1 MALFEKNND
10 QEQEEVVQNYKFGE
24 EEYTQE
30 QLEELVNFGKL
41 AKEAEEKYDT
51 KIDRVYPEFTKKSQK
66 LKEYEQR
73 IQEYENKFKEFET
86 KPQQPAYQDDEQVRL
101 AKEAAKKIGL
111 LTKEDIEEL
120 GLITKDRFNQEYNQ
134 VRQAEK
140 LLDGMNKYSKEFDG
154 SDGRPKFDIDE
165 ILEYM
170 NETGIQ
176 DYKIAYKIKY
186 DDELTA
192 WKSKEL
198 GKAKKPGLYTEE
210 NSTLSD
216 KAPRE
221 TRTTRDNLSDSIR
234 QALQGRL

>member
-10 QEQEEVVQNYKFGE
+10 QDREVVQNYKFGE
-24 EEYTQE
+24 EEYTKE

-41 AKEAEEKYDT
+41 AKEAEERYDT
-51 KIDRVYPEFTKKSQK
+51 KIDRVYPEFTKKSQ
-66 LKEYEQR
+66 LIKEYEQK
-73 IQEYENKFKEFET
+73 IQDYESKFKEFET
-86 KPQQPAYQDDEQVRL
+86 KNTQPAYQDDEQVRL

-111 LTKEDIEEL
+111 LTKEDIDEL
-120 GLITKDRFNQEYNQ
+120 GLITKDRFNQEYNS

-140 LLDGMNKYSKEFDG
+140 LLDGMTKYSKDLDG
-154 SDGRPKFDIDE
+154 SDGRPKFDVDE

-186 DDELTA
+186 DDQLTA

-198 GKAKKPGLYTEE
+198 GKAKRPGLYTEE

-221 TRTTRDNLSDSIR
+221 TRTTRDNLGDSIR
-234 QALQGRL
+234 QALEGRL

>member
-1 MALFEKNND
+1 MALFDKNND
-10 QEQEEVVQNYKFGE
+10 QENEVVSNYKFGE

-41 AKEAEEKYDT
+41 AKEAEERYDT
-51 KIDRVYPEFTKKSQK
+51 KIDRVYPEFTKKSQ
-66 LKEYEQR
+66 LIKEYEQK
-73 IQEYENKFKEFET
+73 IQDYESKFKEFET
-86 KPQQPAYQDDEQVRL
+86 KNTQPAYNDDEQVRL

-140 LLDGMNKYSKEFDG
+140 LLDGMNKYSKELDG
-154 SDGRPKFDIDE
+154 TDGRPKFDIDE

-176 DYKIAYKIKY
+176 DYKVAYKVKY
-186 DDELTA
+186 DDQLSEWKTRELQ
-192 WKSKEL
+192 KSRKS
-198 GKAKKPGLYTEE
+198 GLYTEE
-210 NSTLSD
+210 SQTFAD

-221 TRTTRDNLSDSIR
+221 TKTTRNNLSDSIR
-234 QALQGRL
+234 QALEGRL

>member
-1 MALFEKNND
+1 MALFDKNND
-10 QEQEEVVQNYKFGE
+10 QENEVVSNYKFGE

-41 AKEAEEKYDT
+41 AKEAEERYDT
-51 KIDRVYPEFTKKSQK
+51 KIDRVYPEFTKKSQ
-66 LKEYEQR
+66 LIKEYEQK
-73 IQEYENKFKEFET
+73 IQDYESKFKEFET
-86 KPQQPAYQDDEQVRL
+86 KNTQPAYNDDEQVRL

-140 LLDGMNKYSKEFDG
+140 LLDGMNKYSKELDG

-186 DDELTA
+186 DDQLSEWKTRELQ
-192 WKSKEL
+192 KSRKS
-198 GKAKKPGLYTEE
+198 GLYTEE
-210 NSTLSD
+210 SQTFAD

-221 TRTTRDNLSDSIR
+221 TKTTRNNLSDSIR
-234 QALQGRL
+234 QALEGRL